1 MKSTQALDRASQ
13 WWRRFLILF
22 GILAAAAWPSSLL
35 AQISFIRVH
44 QTGYVSSAP
53 KRAYLLT
60 SSASTGF
67 SFSVLNSGGSP
78 VFSAAL
84 GADQGKWGT
93 FAHVYALDFYSVS
106 AAGAYTIAV
115 SGAVAATSPGF
126 QIDSGAKLYSTPLVF
141 FLMIR
146 RPPRSTLF
154 PYTTPLR

>member
-35 AQISFIRVH
+35 AQTSFIRVH

-53 KRAYLLT
+53 KRAYLMT
-60 SSASTGF
+60 SSTSSGS
-67 SFSVLNSGGSP
+67 SFSVVNSSGSP

-93 FAHVYALDFYSVS
+93 FAHVYALDLIPSQPR
-106 AAGAYTIAV
+106 
-115 SGAVAATSPGF
+115 AATQF
-126 QIDSGAKLYSTPLVF
+126 
-141 FLMIR
+141 
-146 RPPRSTLF
+146 
-154 PYTTPLR
+154 